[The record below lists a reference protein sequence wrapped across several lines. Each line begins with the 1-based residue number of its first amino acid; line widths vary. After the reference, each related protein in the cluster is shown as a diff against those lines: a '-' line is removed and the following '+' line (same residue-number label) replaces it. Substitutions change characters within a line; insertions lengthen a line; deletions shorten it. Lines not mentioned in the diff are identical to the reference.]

1 MTTYIEPT
9 DARILRKIGV
19 NVAVLVG
26 VAFLLIG
33 VVAVV
38 T

>member
-1 MTTYIEPT
+1 MHYLEAEDVSTM
-9 DARILRKIGV
+9 RKIAI

-26 VAFLLIG
+26 VACALLVIT
-33 VVAVV
+33 VSV

>member
-1 MTTYIEPT
+1 MHYLANE
-9 DARILRKIGV
+9 DAHTLRNIGV

-26 VAFLLIG
+26 VAFALIALAALL
-33 VVAVV
+33 

>member
-1 MTTYIEPT
+1 MHYLETEDSATM
-9 DARILRKIGV
+9 RKIGV

-26 VAFLLIG
+26 VACALI
-33 VVAVV
+33 VIAMLV

>member
-1 MTTYIEPT
+1 MHYLEAEDSATM
-9 DARILRKIGV
+9 RKIGV

-26 VAFLLIG
+26 VACALI
-33 VVAVV
+33 VVAMLV

>member
-33 VVAVV
+33 VVVVV

>member
-1 MTTYIEPT
+1 VQYLASEDLGTVK
-9 DARILRKIGV
+9 KIGV

-26 VAFLLIG
+26 VAFALI
-33 VVAVV
+33 VVAVLL

>member
-1 MTTYIEPT
+1 MQYLATEDSVTM
-9 DARILRKIGV
+9 RKIGI

-26 VAFLLIG
+26 VACALL
-33 VVAVV
+33 VVAMLV